1 VYIGTHVERVVLLFP
16 EATRMIIALGAGEK
30 LVGASTD
37 DTGDPLIT
45 RTYPKL
51 KQLPALGRTTE
62 PNYEEIVK
70 LKPEV
75 ISPMPCKSVP

>member
-1 VYIGTHVERVVLLFP
+1 VYIGTHVERVVSLFP

-37 DTGDPLIT
+37 DTGDPLIA

-51 KQLPALGRTTE
+51 EQLPALGRTTE
-62 PNYEEIVK
+62 PNYEEFVK